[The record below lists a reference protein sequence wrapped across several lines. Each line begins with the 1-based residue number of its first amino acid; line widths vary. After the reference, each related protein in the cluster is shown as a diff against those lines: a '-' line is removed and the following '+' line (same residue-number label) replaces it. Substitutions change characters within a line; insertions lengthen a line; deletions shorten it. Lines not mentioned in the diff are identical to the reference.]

1 MSPSRKKVLIADD
14 ERRWRE
20 YARNLLAA
28 DYDVEMVT
36 DCETTVAR
44 VEQGGVD
51 LLVLDHLM
59 PGEEPFGTG
68 YDVCVHLRKQHPDLP
83 IILFT
88 GAWEGVDAGWEELE
102 RKADAVVVFKEVR
115 DRERD
120 DLAAR
125 VHALLARPR

>member
-1 MSPSRKKVLIADD
+1 MNTARKKVLVADD

-20 YARNLLAA
+20 YAGNLLGT
-28 DYDVEMVT
+28 DYDVETVK
-36 DCETTVAR
+36 DCESAVAR

-51 LLVLDHLM
+51 LVVLDHLM

-68 YDVCVHLRKQHPDLP
+68 FDVCVHLRRQHPDLP

-88 GAWEGVDAGWEELE
+88 GAWEDVDADRAALE
-102 RKADAVVVFKEVR
+102 RKSGAVVVFKEVR
-115 DRERD
+115 DREHD

-125 VHALLARPR
+125 VKAMLA

>member
-1 MSPSRKKVLIADD
+1 MTTARKKVLIADD

-20 YARNLLAA
+20 YASNLLGAE
-28 DYDVEMVT
+28 YDVETVK
-36 DCETTVAR
+36 DCESAVAR

-68 YDVCVHLRKQHPDLP
+68 FDVCVHLRKQHPELP
-83 IILFT
+83 IILYT
-88 GAWEGVDAGWEELE
+88 GAWDGVDADREALE

-115 DRERD
+115 DRQRD

-125 VHALLARPR
+125 VRELLG

>member
-20 YARNLLAA
+20 YAGNLLAT
-28 DYDVEMVT
+28 DYDVETVT

-88 GAWEGVDAGWEELE
+88 GAWEGVDAGREELE